1 MYVWVGKLAS
11 PDEARTAEDIAESI
25 FAVRPCGVV
34 WCGVVW
40 RGVAWCGV
48 VWRGVV
54 WYCVVW
60 CGVVWYDVVWFV
72 WCGMAGGVFIYG
84 LPKS

>member
-40 RGVAWCGV
+40 CGVAWCSVVLCGM

-54 WYCVVW
+54 
-60 CGVVWYDVVWFV
+60 
-72 WCGMAGGVFIYG
+72 
-84 LPKS
+84 